1 MRKPNYSDWKQI
13 TNYKKVIL
21 TEAKGGTLYIKDIG
35 ELNTALQSRLHDVL
49 ETKKYTHIGS
59 SEPIE
64 LDMRIIVATRFNI
77 KSLVEA
83 GSFRDD
89 LYYQLNILPINI
101 PALRDHYEDIPALL
115 EHFVNYFIETEGLSY
130 RKFSVAAQ
138 NRLRSYA
145 WPGNVRELKNIVQ
158 RLLILGT
165 DENINIDEIE
175 ASLGNTDTK
184 QNSAATKTFDFDL
197 PLRDARENFEK
208 VYLEYQLKKAKGSVS
223 KVANAVGVER
233 THPLPQT
240 ENAGNRTKMKI
251 IILGAGQVGASVAA
265 NLVNEDNDITL
276 VDNNPAALQLISERY
291 DLRTIT
297 GIASHPSVLAK
308 AGAKDADMILAVT
321 NSDEVNMIACQV
333 AYTLF
338 HTPTKIARIRE
349 EEYLSSTA
357 LFAQE
362 ALPIDVLISPE
373 QLVTEYIKKLIE
385 HPGALQVLD
394 FADGKAQMVALKA
407 SYSGLLVGH
416 SLRELRKQ
424 LPGIEYK
431 IAIIFRDNQAIIPNA
446 DTTIEA
452 NDEIFFISSQKS
464 IRQILQVIRF
474 KEKPLKS
481 IMIAGGW
488 QYRFTTSWIIRR

>member
-1 MRKPNYSDWKQI
+1 
-13 TNYKKVIL
+13 
-21 TEAKGGTLYIKDIG
+21 
-35 ELNTALQSRLHDVL
+35 
-49 ETKKYTHIGS
+49 
-59 SEPIE
+59 
-64 LDMRIIVATRFNI
+64 
-77 KSLVEA
+77 
-83 GSFRDD
+83 
-89 LYYQLNILPINI
+89 
-101 PALRDHYEDIPALL
+101 
-115 EHFVNYFIETEGLSY
+115 
-130 RKFSVAAQ
+130 
-138 NRLRSYA
+138 
-145 WPGNVRELKNIVQ
+145 
-158 RLLILGT
+158 
-165 DENINIDEIE
+165 
-175 ASLGNTDTK
+175 
-184 QNSAATKTFDFDL
+184 
-197 PLRDARENFEK
+197 
-208 VYLEYQLKKAKGSVS
+208 
-223 KVANAVGVER
+223 
-233 THPLPQT
+233 
-240 ENAGNRTKMKI
+240 MKI

-373 QLVTEYIKKLIE
+373 QLVTDYIKKLIE

-394 FADGKAQMVALKA
+394 FANGKAQMVALKA
-407 SYSGLLVGH
+407 TYSGMLVGH
-416 SLRELRKQ
+416 SLLELRKQ
-424 LPGIEYK
+424 LPNIEYK

-446 DTTIEA
+446 ETTIEA
-452 NDEIFFISSQKS
+452 DDEIFFIGSQKS
-464 IRQILQVIRF
+464 IRKILHIIRF

-481 IMIAGGW
+481 IMIAGGGNIGLRLAELLEDNYKVKLLEFDPEKAHFASEALKNTIVLNGDASDEELLHEEDIDRTDVFCALTNADEANIISSMLAKRLGARKVMALINRAAYIDLV
-488 QYRFTTSWIIRR
+488 QSNTIDIAISPQQATIGSLLAHIRKGDVVVVHALRRGAAEAIEAIAHGNTSSSKVVGKTIGDINLPHGTTIAAIVRGENVLMGKKRTIIEAEDHVILIVSDKKHVAEVESLFQVGITFL